1 MATVIL
7 GGSGR
12 LGSRVCAGLVQK
24 KILVRSL
31 QRQLPS
37 VPVPGIEY
45 FAGDVSNITALCEAM
60 RGCDSVICVHGVKPL
75 RFSKPTDLVLKPS
88 SDSSHPYNVNYI
100 GVCNVL
106 KAMKLE
112 SVRKIVR
119 ITGGLIGKGELN
131 LFKAL
136 FNLLLS
142 FTVKWHEQSEIAI
155 RASGLDYTIL
165 RPTELIDSPPARQ
178 SNRSLI
184 LSQDFTSSKPS
195 FISLDDVAD
204 LCIRAAVDEDTM
216 PFATALCSSRAGG
229 DGAQTWTPLLQKV
242 ISFDTPV

>member
-1 MATVIL
+1 M
-7 GGSGR
+7 
-12 LGSRVCAGLVQK
+12 
-24 KILVRSL
+24 RSL

-60 RGCDSVICVHGVKPL
+60 RGCDSVICVYKVKPL
-75 RFSKPTDLVLKPS
+75 RFSRLSDIFMSPL
-88 SDSSHPYNVNYI
+88 SDSTHPYNVNYI

-106 KAMKLE
+106 HAMKLE
-112 SVRKIVR
+112 NVRKIVR
-119 ITGGLIGKGELN
+119 TTGGLVSMDEMS
-131 LFKAL
+131 LFKAT

-142 FTVKWHEQSEIAI
+142 FSVKWNEQSEIAI

-165 RPTELIDSPPARQ
+165 RPTELTDSFPARE

-184 LSQDFTSSKPS
+184 LSQALKSPQPNFL
-195 FISLDDVAD
+195 SLDDVAD

-229 DGAQTWTPLLQKV
+229 DGAQNWTSLLQEV
-242 ISFDTPV
+242 